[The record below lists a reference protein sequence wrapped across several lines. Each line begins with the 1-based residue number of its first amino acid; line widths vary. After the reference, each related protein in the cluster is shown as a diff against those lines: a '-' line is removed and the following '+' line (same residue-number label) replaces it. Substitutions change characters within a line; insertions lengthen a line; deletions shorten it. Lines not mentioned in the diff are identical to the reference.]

1 MGDMQTRSPPPLPR
15 RTWVLPSPLGD
26 SCSPSRRNLGMVG
39 KGRGGNHQLLAAFLF
54 LRGPGLASAR
64 DILTQGQERCVRGR
78 EDAEELQTEE
88 ISGGEPVFRP
98 LVPALSPAAFKTK
111 PAPAIAT
118 INGWERFTSALSSAG
133 SFTSLC

>member
-1 MGDMQTRSPPPLPR
+1 MGDMQARSPPPLPR

-64 DILTQGQERCVRGR
+64 DVLTQGQERCVRRR
-78 EDAEELQTEE
+78 EDAEELQREE
-88 ISGGEPVFRP
+88 ISGEVESWFSGRRSLLSVLPLSKPSQHPV
-98 LVPALSPAAFKTK
+98 
-111 PAPAIAT
+111 
-118 INGWERFTSALSSAG
+118 
-133 SFTSLC
+133 

>member
-1 MGDMQTRSPPPLPR
+1 MGDMPARSPPPLPR

-39 KGRGGNHQLLAAFLF
+39 KGRGGNHQLSAALLF

-64 DILTQGQERCVRGR
+64 DVLTQGQERCVRRR
-78 EDAEELQTEE
+78 EDAEELQREE
-88 ISGGEPVFRP
+88 ISGGELVFRP
-98 LVPALSPAAFKTK
+98 SVPPLCPAAFKTK
-111 PAPAIAT
+111 PAPGITT

-133 SFTSLC
+133 SCIPLC